1 MNPKRLAEIRKRVE
15 DARGSLSTRASLQ
28 EIVTAVEQLKA
39 HSHLDLPELL
49 DAYDSLRD
57 QAATLWE
64 QANPH
69 ASTCPA
75 RGREDRAHACNCER
89 ASKANPFTNL

>member
-28 EIVTAVEQLKA
+28 EIVVAVEQLKS

-49 DAYDSLRD
+49 DAYDALRD
-57 QAATLWE
+57 QAAELWE
-64 QANPH
+64 KAHPH
-69 ASTCPA
+69 ASACPA
-75 RGREDRAHACNCER
+75 RGREERARDCNCER
-89 ASKANPFTNL
+89 ATSKNPYVGL